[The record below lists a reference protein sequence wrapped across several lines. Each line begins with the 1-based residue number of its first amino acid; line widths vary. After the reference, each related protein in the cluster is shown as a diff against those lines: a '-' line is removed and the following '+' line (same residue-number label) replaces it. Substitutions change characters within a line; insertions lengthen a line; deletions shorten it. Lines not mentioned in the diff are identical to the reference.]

1 VARSDLDL
9 PIVVGNRYRLY
20 CIFTRRVDWIDEVSV
35 GLKKLEKAL
44 LILIGLYFLV
54 LLDLFVNGLAL
65 LTRNQTMLVFY
76 FFILLAILV
85 LLPLAERR

>member
-1 VARSDLDL
+1 M
-9 PIVVGNRYRLY
+9 
-20 CIFTRRVDWIDEVSV
+20 SV

>member
-1 VARSDLDL
+1 M
-9 PIVVGNRYRLY
+9 
-20 CIFTRRVDWIDEVSV
+20 
-35 GLKKLEKAL
+35 KKLEKAL